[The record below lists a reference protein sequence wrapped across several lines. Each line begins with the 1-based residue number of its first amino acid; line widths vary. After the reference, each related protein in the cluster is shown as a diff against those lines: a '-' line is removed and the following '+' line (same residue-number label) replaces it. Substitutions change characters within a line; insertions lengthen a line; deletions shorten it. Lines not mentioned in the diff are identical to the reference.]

1 MIVSLYILLSI
12 GLFIGTSVRAY
23 FEYDNF
29 FDTCQVLITDKLYL
43 IFTINFFIAVS
54 IFIVTS
60 FLNHYIGE
68 FKPTEI
74 QQIIE
79 KLYSFL
85 GSLLFVLLTIRA
97 HIGMKEFAIIP
108 IPLLL
113 RYSEMCLN
121 QRITLFSISA
131 VPPTSKQHQNIAA
144 CQVIVLFAFFYV
156 ILLFAKKFQETKND
170 FILMLITQLIH
181 GFCHVL
187 QDIVG
192 HIVFLIDRH
201 NNGNSQTSFRINL
214 ASQIIFQCIIF
225 ICDINFF
232 IYMSLS
238 SSYIFYCLKSLI
250 DVAMKMIEKIK
261 KYVKFQRLQKMLKD
275 KLQDATADDLK
286 EDSVCIICRNE
297 MEPGKAKKLPC
308 GHCFH
313 IDCLERWV
321 GQQIKC
327 PTCQCD
333 LTKIID
339 NMDTVEKDVNNAAQR
354 PAQDDADNGNY
365 HDFSEFVNSNEAI
378 SGINDDQND
387 ELNIPEGSSTDE
399 DAIRRIDMILEHM
412 KIFHD
417 ELLQIRA
424 DIERKK
430 NQ

>member
-1 MIVSLYILLSI
+1 MLVSLYILLSV
-12 GLFIGTSVRAY
+12 GLFIGTSIRAY

-29 FDTCQVLITDKLYL
+29 FDTCQILISDKLYL
-43 IFTINFFIAVS
+43 IFTVNFFIASS

-68 FKPTEI
+68 FKPSEI

-85 GSLLFVLLTIRA
+85 GSLLFILLTIRS

-108 IPLLL
+108 IPILL

-131 VPPTSKQHQNIAA
+131 TPPTSKQHQNIAA

-156 ILLFAKKFQETKND
+156 LLLLTKKFQESKND
-170 FILMLITQLIH
+170 FILMLITQLVH

-187 QDIVG
+187 QDIVA
-192 HIVFLIDRH
+192 HVVFLIDRH
-201 NNGNSQTSFRINL
+201 NNGNSQSSFRINL
-214 ASQIIFQCIIF
+214 TAQIFFQIIIF
-225 ICDINFF
+225 IFDINFF
-232 IYMSLS
+232 IFMSFS
-238 SSYIFYCLKSLI
+238 SSYSLYCLKNLI
-250 DVAMKMIEKIK
+250 DVAMMMFEKIK
-261 KYVKFQRLQKMLKD
+261 KYIKFQRLQKMLKY
-275 KLQDATADDLK
+275 KLQDATADDLI
-286 EDSVCIICRNE
+286 EDSDCIICRNE

-327 PTCQCD
+327 PICQCD

-339 NMDTVEKDVNNAAQR
+339 NMDSKEKEVNAEDNNAEQQ
-354 PAQDDADNGNY
+354 PVQNETDNNTSY
-365 HDFSEFVNSNEAI
+365 HDFSEFTNNPRPDI
-378 SGINDDQND
+378 DLNDTNFEQN
-387 ELNIPEGSSTDE
+387 
-399 DAIRRIDMILEHM
+399 AVKRIDAMLDQM
-412 KIFHD
+412 KIFERD
-417 ELLQIRA
+417 LLQMRA
-424 DIERKK
+424 YIEKK
-430 NQ
+430 QNQ